1 MTDNGPVPPDPTSA
15 DARQTTRQRTPA
27 EDREQQMIGV
37 IGGSGFYSFF
47 GPDARSVTVDTPYG
61 APSAPITIGEIGPRR
76 VAFLPRHGVDHEYS
90 PHTVPYRANMWA
102 LRSLGVRRVLGPC
115 AVGSLSADLGPGAI
129 VVPDQLV
136 DRTSGRADTYF
147 DTSGV
152 HVSFADPYCPEL
164 RAAVAAQPGVVDG
177 GTMVVIQGPR
187 FSTRAESRWFASQGF
202 TLVNMTGYPEAVLA
216 RELEMCYAAIAL
228 VTDLDAGIETG
239 DGVRA
244 VDVFAEFQRNL
255 EPFKKLVQ
263 TTIEGLAAERTC
275 THCLAHDGVRL
286 PFELP

>member
-1 MTDNGPVPPDPTSA
+1 ML
-15 DARQTTRQRTPA
+15 
-27 EDREQQMIGV
+27 GV

-47 GPDARSVTVDTPYG
+47 GPEARTVTVDTPYG
-61 APSAPITIGEIGPRR
+61 APSAPITVGSVGGHE

-102 LRSLGVRRVLGPC
+102 LRALGVRRVFGPC
-115 AVGSLSADLGPGAI
+115 AVGSLTAKLGPGSI

-136 DRTSGRADTYF
+136 DRTRARADTYF
-147 DTSGV
+147 DSGGI
-152 HVSFADPYCPEL
+152 HVGFADPYCPAL
-164 RAAVAAQPGVVDG
+164 RSTAAGLPGVVDG

-187 FSTRAESRWFASQGF
+187 FSTRAESRWFADQGF

-228 VTDLDAGIETG
+228 VTDLDAGIEAG
-239 DGVRA
+239 SGVTT
-244 VDVFAEFQRNL
+244 VDVFAEFERNL
-255 EPFKKLVQ
+255 VPFKKLVREAL
-263 TTIEGLAAERTC
+263 EGVASVDARTC
-275 THCLAHDGVRL
+275 THCLAHDGVKL